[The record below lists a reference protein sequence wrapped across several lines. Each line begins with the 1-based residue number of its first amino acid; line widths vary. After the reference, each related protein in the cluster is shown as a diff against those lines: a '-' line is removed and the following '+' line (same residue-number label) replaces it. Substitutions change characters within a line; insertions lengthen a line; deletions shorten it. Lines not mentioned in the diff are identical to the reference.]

1 MPTNSCEW
9 LLNGTNLVDPMHSL
23 KKKTIRE
30 SIRGNVPTRIAPAR
44 DKGFAHGYCVTYCGS
59 IAYASGDLLLA
70 GFMSCCLNFVC
81 ADESPI
87 PQAEGSPSTPAPY
100 IQRRAGC
107 DPLPY
112 QIGMWNICQQVAEQ
126 KKKENI
132 IASSSFGDRSR
143 YLALS

>member
-1 MPTNSCEW
+1 MAIEW
-9 LLNGTNLVDPMHSL
+9 DQFGGPHALAE
-23 KKKTIRE
+23 KKTIRE

-44 DKGFAHGYCVTYCGS
+44 NKGFAHGYCVTYCGS

-87 PQAEGSPSTPAPY
+87 PQAEGSPSTPCSPLHPEKGWLRPLAIPNWHVEHLPASS
-100 IQRRAGC
+100 RA
-107 DPLPY
+107 
-112 QIGMWNICQQVAEQ
+112 